1 MNQSIK
7 SHSFPRL
14 FLLRITIA
22 LLSILILIC
31 YTTLPIYAQNSAEEY
46 YDSGVEKLDS
56 GDFQGAIKDFN
67 KAIEINPKYANAYY
81 DRGLAKAK
89 LGDYRGALKDYNKT
103 IEINPKHKMAYAFRG
118 VAKANLGDYRGA
130 IEDYNKTIEIK
141 P

>member
-46 YDSGVEKLDS
+46 FYSGVEKANS
-56 GDFQGAIKDFN
+56 GYYEGAIKELDFN
-67 KAIEINPKYANAYY
+67 KS
-81 DRGLAKAK
+81 L
-89 LGDYRGALKDYNKT
+89 
-103 IEINPKHKMAYAFRG
+103 
-118 VAKANLGDYRGA
+118 
-130 IEDYNKTIEIK
+130 
-141 P
+141 